1 MGCGAGSR
9 SQGMARCCPLRPPQE
24 GLVGRMPTYR
34 RGARLP
40 HTPTYRVAERAPL
53 LRGGSLEAV
62 QVLPGRN
69 LWREGRGAGRE
80 GASRCRLWA
89 WQARHGGPGSE
100 RQCPLPARG
109 LQAEPAPLPWG
120 CCPDSQHS
128 SPSRGDKGPPGLPHW
143 SHPPSPVVSQSQ
155 SPHFLEA
162 PLRLPG
168 HPCSLL
174 VTLLSARPSPPLQPS
189 SGVPCGAMTPHP
201 ELQDQVSEGCLHT
214 CHLWPPQRV

>member
-143 SHPPSPVVSQSQ
+143 SHPPSPVVSK
-155 SPHFLEA
+155 PVPPLPRGPPPVAWA
-162 PLRLPG
+162 PLQSLGDASFCKALSTPAAFLGGALWG
-168 HPCSLL
+168 HD
-174 VTLLSARPSPPLQPS
+174 PPP
-189 SGVPCGAMTPHP
+189 
-201 ELQDQVSEGCLHT
+201 
-214 CHLWPPQRV
+214 